1 MEIAPAFA
9 PLIGHNKPKI
19 MLTQAAMQRRIAP
32 AYLFAGPEGVGR
44 SLAAR
49 CFAQLI
55 FAQGSIN
62 APALHNAITSQASAG
77 IAHRLAQGNHPD
89 LLWVEPTFLHQGKTF
104 TAQQAEETGLKRK
117 TAPQI
122 RLSQIRDIARFVSR
136 PPLEASRSI
145 VVIEQAE
152 TMAEAAANGL
162 LKTLEEPGQATL
174 ILLAPSFESLLPT
187 LVSRSHGLLFSAL
200 GEAQLRQVLGQLD
213 QQELLA
219 STAMVA
225 LAEGSPGRAIAQW
238 ERLKTMPAEIMTALD
253 EIPQWL
259 EGRGSPKAALTLAAL
274 VTKELDMPG
283 QVWLM
288 NYLQYQLWQ
297 GCTKS
302 GETGWSIPK
311 DACSTIGQHLKSL
324 EESRRM
330 LLRYVQPLLV
340 WEVMLL
346 NVVRSNRSENPPMAQ
361 LWSEPF

>member
-1 MEIAPAFA
+1 M
-9 PLIGHNKPKI
+9 L
-19 MLTQAAMQRRIAP
+19 LTQAVLQQRIAP
-32 AYLFAGPEGVGR
+32 AYLFAGPDGVGR

-55 FAQGSIN
+55 FANGSPD
-62 APALHNAITSQASAG
+62 PAVHDA
-77 IAHRLAQGNHPD
+77 IAHRIVQGNHPD
-89 LLWVEPTFLHQGKTF
+89 LCWVEPTFLHQGKTF
-104 TAQQAEETGLKRK
+104 TPQQAEAAGLKRK

-136 PPLEASRSI
+136 PPLEAPRSI

-174 ILLAPSFESLLPT
+174 ILLAPSFDSLLPT
-187 LVSRSHGLLFSAL
+187 LVSRSHGLLFAAL
-200 GEAQLRQVLGQLD
+200 GEAQLRQVLGQLGQD
-213 QQELLA
+213 ELLA

-238 ERLKTMPAEIMTALD
+238 DRLKTMPEELMTALD
-253 EIPQWL
+253 KIPQWL
-259 EGRGSPKAALTLAAL
+259 AGSGSPRAALTLAAM

-288 NYLQYQLWQ
+288 NYLQYQLWR
-297 GCTKS
+297 GCVGPGES
-302 GETGWSIPK
+302 GWMIPP
-311 DACSTIGQHLKSL
+311 AASATVAHHLQSL
-324 EESRRM
+324 EDSRRM

-340 WEVMLL
+340 WEVLL
-346 NVVRSNRSENPPMAQ
+346 LGFMGDRPSDNPPIAQ
-361 LWSEPF
+361 LRAQPF

>member
-1 MEIAPAFA
+1 MEIAPAFG
-9 PLIGHNKPKI
+9 PLIGHDKPKM
-19 MLTQAAMQRRIAP
+19 MLTQAVMQQKIAP

-55 FAQGSIN
+55 FAEGSN
-62 APALHNAITSQASAG
+62 DPAVHDA
-77 IAHRLAQGNHPD
+77 IAHRILQGNHPD

-104 TAQQAEETGLKRK
+104 TPQQAEEAGLKRK

-122 RLSQIRDIARFVSR
+122 RLSQVRDIARFVSR

-174 ILLAPSFESLLPT
+174 ILLAPSFDSLLST
-187 LVSRSHGLLFSAL
+187 LVSRSHGLLFAAL
-200 GEAQLRQVLGQLD
+200 GEAQLRQILGQFD
-213 QQELLA
+213 QGELLE
-219 STAMVA
+219 SPAMLA

-238 ERLKTMPAEIMTALD
+238 ERLQTMPAEMMAALD
-253 EIPQWL
+253 QIPLWL
-259 EGRGSPKAALTLAAL
+259 GSSGSPKAALTLAAM

-297 GCTKS
+297 ACLGS
-302 GETGWSIPK
+302 SEGWTIPK
-311 DACSTIGQHLKSL
+311 PASAAVAQHLKSL

-340 WEVMLL
+340 WEVLL
-346 NVVRSNRSENPPMAQ
+346 LGFVGRNNGRTDNPPMAQ
-361 LWSEPF
+361 LRAQPF

>member
-1 MEIAPAFA
+1 MDIAPAFG
-9 PLIGHNKPKI
+9 PLVGHEKTKT
-19 MLTQAAMQRRIAP
+19 MLTQAVVQQKIAP

-55 FAQGSIN
+55 FAGGSDD
-62 APALHNAITSQASAG
+62 PAIHDG
-77 IAHRLAQGNHPD
+77 IAHRIAQGNHPD

-104 TAQQAEETGLKRK
+104 TAQQAEEAGLKRK

-122 RLSQIRDIARFVSR
+122 RLSQVRDIARFVSR
-136 PPLEASRSI
+136 PPLEASRSL

-174 ILLAPSFESLLPT
+174 ILLAPSFESLLST
-187 LVSRSHGLLFSAL
+187 LVSRSHGLLFAAL
-200 GEAQLRQVLGQLD
+200 GEAQLRQVLNQLN
-213 QQELLA
+213 QNELLE
-219 STAMVA
+219 STAMVT

-238 ERLKTMPAEIMTALD
+238 ERLQTMPAEIMTAL
-253 EIPQWL
+253 EQIPQWL
-259 EGRGSPKAALTLAAL
+259 GGSGSPKAALTLAAL

-297 GCTKS
+297 GVVGSHES
-302 GETGWSIPK
+302 GWQLSPSARATVAK
-311 DACSTIGQHLKSL
+311 HLESL

-340 WEVMLL
+340 WEVWLL
-346 NVVRSNRSENPPMAQ
+346 GLIDSHQAGNPPLAQ
-361 LWSEPF
+361 LRPQPF